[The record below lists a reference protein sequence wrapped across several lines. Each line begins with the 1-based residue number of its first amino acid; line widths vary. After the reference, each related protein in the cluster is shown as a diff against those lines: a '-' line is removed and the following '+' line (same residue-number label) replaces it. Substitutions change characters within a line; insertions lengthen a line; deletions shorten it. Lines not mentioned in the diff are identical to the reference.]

1 MSKKILIAKINS
13 AHGIKGEVNM
23 TIFSNNPKNINKYQL
38 FNHHGDE
45 IKLKIVSFKNSLNEN
60 GGHDCQVIA
69 KIDGV
74 NDRNNA
80 ELFRNVELF
89 TERKNFP
96 KTNNNEFYIVD
107 LIGLDVV
114 DINQKLIGQVS
125 NVFNHN
131 AQAIIEIK
139 FNDNN
144 IPKGYSQQESFVFKN
159 DFFPIVDLENNF
171 IQLDLPEIV

>member
-13 AHGIKGEVNM
+13 AHGIKGQVNM
-23 TIFSNNPKNINKYQL
+23 TIFSANPKNLNKYQL
-38 FNHHGDE
+38 FNQQGDE

-60 GGHDCQVIA
+60 GSHDSQVIA

-74 NDRNNA
+74 NDRNQA

-89 TERKNFP
+89 TERKNFA
-96 KTNNNEFYIVD
+96 KTNNNEFYVVD
-107 LIGLDVV
+107 LIGLNVV
-114 DINQKLIGQVS
+114 DTNHHLIGQVS
-125 NVFNHN
+125 NVFNFN
-131 AQAIIEIK
+131 AQAIIEVK

-144 IPKGYSQQESFVFKN
+144 IPKGYLQQESFVFKN
-159 DFFPIVDLENNF
+159 DFFPIVDIENNF